1 MTTTTANSAKLVCA
15 TDFSPNAAAALR
27 WAVTTATSTGDTI
40 DLVTVL
46 VPPATSF
53 VELMMDAG
61 VFDAERVRVATER
74 LRELARATELESGIS
89 ITPLV
94 LTGQPPLAIAEHADK
109 AKARLVVLGAR
120 SRSLLDRSVLGS
132 VAERT
137 VRVSTRPVAVVP
149 LGAEAGQPWGGP
161 QRQALRVLVGL
172 EGGAAGDRA
181 LDLARD
187 LRRARP
193 CDLTILHLYWP
204 IAEYQRLGLQG
215 SRDLFTGDPEVVRN
229 LEPELRS
236 RIGDLPGQGTVELSI
251 RPAWGDPAANLLSVA
266 DEGDYQLLIVGAEQR
281 HGIARFWHPSVSQR
295 LVRRAAGAVVICVP
309 RPAGLERSPV
319 PEAPPRILTV
329 LAPTDLSQAGNA
341 AIPHAYALLAGHG
354 GVVEL
359 CHVHERKLPN
369 PPYAYELSRDRLSPD
384 AVDNLERK
392 LRALVPAY
400 AERLGV
406 TTHVS
411 IIEGGAPAEAIV
423 QASERLA
430 VDAISLGSRGGGGA
444 LVRALLGSVAQKVV
458 QSSHK
463 PVLVVPPARELD

>member
-1 MTTTTANSAKLVCA
+1 MTTAHSAKIVCA

-27 WAVTTATSTGDTI
+27 WAGTTGALPGDGI
-40 DLVTVL
+40 DLVTVIA
-46 VPPATSF
+46 PPAVSF
-53 VELMMDAG
+53 AELMMDAG
-61 VFDAERVRVATER
+61 VLDAERVLVATER
-74 LRELARATELESGIS
+74 LGSVAAAAERELGIS
-89 ITPLV
+89 VTPHV
-94 LTGQPPLAIAEHADK
+94 LKGQPAQAIAEHAENI
-109 AKARLVVLGAR
+109 KARLVVLGAR
-120 SRSLLDRSVLGS
+120 SRSLLDRAVLGS

-149 LGAEAGQPWGGP
+149 LGADPGQPSGGP
-161 QRQALRVLVGL
+161 HSQPLRVLVGL

-181 LDLARD
+181 LELARD
-187 LRRARP
+187 LRRARA

-215 SRDLFTGDPEVVRN
+215 SRDLFAGDPEVIRN

-236 RIGDLPGQGTVELSI
+236 RIGAVPGQGTVELSI

-266 DEGDYQLLIVGAEQR
+266 DEGDYQLLIVGAERR

-309 RPAGLERSPV
+309 PPAGVVPTVV

-329 LAPTDLSQAGNA
+329 LAPTDLSPAGNA

-369 PPYAYELSRDRLSPD
+369 PPYAYELSRDRLSSD
-384 AVDNLERK
+384 AVANLERE

-430 VDAISLGSRGGGGA
+430 VDAISLGSRGSGGA
-444 LVRALLGSVAQKVV
+444 VARALLGSVAHKVV

-463 PVLVVPPARELD
+463 PVLVVPPARELA